1 MDALTQP
8 ATFATPAVLVLFV
21 MNVRNAII
29 LPLLLL
35 ASGVLAVP
43 ATGHAQEVA
52 KLIAEGDS
60 LLAIDRPQKAVDK
73 FTQAIEKDGSA
84 TSYSARARA
93 WYQMDRMDRFLL
105 DADKA
110 LKLDSSHAQ
119 ANFQRALYA
128 LRSEDFH
135 NAERYASTC
144 IRHAPVPMRSSAMVI
159 RGQARAELKQNSGA
173 IADLQEGLGDR
184 TEDLPAMKALARAQD
199 AAGDHAASLAVLEK
213 LCAVEPFDIGNWT
226 NRGFELSALTRYE
239 EALTIY
245 GEALA
250 LDNDEPTVLSNRAH
264 ALLQLGRFDEAL
276 TDVKRSLKSYPSNAH
291 ALRTRAILLSRNG
304 EVDKACDDLR
314 LARVLGGVADI
325 DKLIEEL
332 CAGAQPKR

>member
-1 MDALTQP
+1 MDAVTEP
-8 ATFATPAVLVLFV
+8 ATFATTAVLVFFV

-43 ATGHAQEVA
+43 ATGHAQEAA
-52 KLIAEGDS
+52 KLIAQGDS
-60 LLAIDRPQKAVDK
+60 LLAMDRPQKAIDK

-84 TSYSARARA
+84 NSYSARARA
-93 WYQMDRMDRFLL
+93 WYQMDRMDRFIL

-110 LKLDSSHAQ
+110 LKLDSTHAQ

-144 IRHAPVPMRSSAMVI
+144 IRHAPVSMRSSALVI

-173 IADLQEGLGDR
+173 IADLEEGLGDR
-184 TEDLPAMKALARAQD
+184 TEDLPAMKTLARAYD

-226 NRGFELSALTRYE
+226 NRGFELSALGRFE
-239 EALTIY
+239 DALTIY

-250 LDNDEPTVLSNRAH
+250 LDKDEPTVLSNKAN
-264 ALLQLGRFDEAL
+264 ALMQLGRVNEAL
-276 TDVKRSLKSYPSNAH
+276 SDVQRSLKSYPSNAL
-291 ALRTRAILLSRNG
+291 ALRTRAILLARKG
-304 EVDKACDDLR
+304 EKEKACADLH

-325 DKLIEEL
+325 DKLIEEH
-332 CAGAQPKR
+332 CAGTQPKR